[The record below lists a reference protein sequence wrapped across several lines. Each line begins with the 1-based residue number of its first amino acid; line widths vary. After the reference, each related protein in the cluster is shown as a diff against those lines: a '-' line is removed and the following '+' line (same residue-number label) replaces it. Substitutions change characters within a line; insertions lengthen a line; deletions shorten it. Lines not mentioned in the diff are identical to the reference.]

1 VVSCAWQKIRGP
13 TLVTSGVKQG
23 CILPPVIFL
32 MIMDILMRKA
42 TEGRRDTNWD
52 ISEQLENLDFT
63 DDVCLLSHAL
73 VNMEKMVRDLQS
85 ERSIGRLLINF
96 EGTKSLKINTRNKRR
111 FKMNENY
118 TEKVNSVHTRAVW
131 WPKMVG
137 QRRCKKIQIRKANA
151 PFIQLY
157 RVSSGICCYRVENF

>member
-1 VVSCAWQKIRGP
+1 
-13 TLVTSGVKQG
+13 
-23 CILPPVIFL
+23 
-32 MIMDILMRKA
+32 MRKA

-131 WPKMVG
+131 
-137 QRRCKKIQIRKANA
+137 
-151 PFIQLY
+151 
-157 RVSSGICCYRVENF
+157 

>member
-1 VVSCAWQKIRGP
+1 
-13 TLVTSGVKQG
+13 
-23 CILPPVIFL
+23 

-131 WPKMVG
+131 
-137 QRRCKKIQIRKANA
+137 
-151 PFIQLY
+151 
-157 RVSSGICCYRVENF
+157 